1 MPSEKLILKIKS
13 TKMLI
18 SLLKDI
24 LAQLLNDI
32 SWLKLKKVPINRM
45 TKDIMAHEIVPR
57 RIITLIMKEI
67 INFK

>member
-1 MPSEKLILKIKS
+1 
-13 TKMLI
+13 MLI